1 MTKIVH
7 DAFVE
12 LFRSDAGLLKEI
24 IGERYGLDDL
34 EPEQLS
40 AELTLPPS
48 EYRADSIVVFKDE
61 RGAARLAVVVEVQ
74 HTLDYRK
81 RFTWPVYL
89 AATRAREECPTL
101 LFVLAKDEE
110 IAAFARASID
120 LGHPSF
126 QLTPLVIT
134 AEQIPRVEDVESARR
149 LPRLAVLSALTHQS
163 YAIAAAAL
171 AVLDGVS
178 EAYVQIYRDVIIS
191 KFPKPEQAVLEAQ
204 MEEYYEWKSE
214 LAKRQIAEL
223 KEASRV
229 EGRRQGWILA
239 QQDTAVRLAR
249 LNLGQLTDEQEAKIR
264 QLVDEESLFQLILRL
279 ARVAPEERASDV
291 LAELG

>member
-1 MTKIVH
+1 M
-7 DAFVE
+7 
-12 LFRSDAGLLKEI
+12 
-24 IGERYGLDDL
+24 
-34 EPEQLS
+34 
-40 AELTLPPS
+40 
-48 EYRADSIVVFKDE
+48 
-61 RGAARLAVVVEVQ
+61 
-74 HTLDYRK
+74 
-81 RFTWPVYL
+81 
-89 AATRAREECPTL
+89 
-101 LFVLAKDEE
+101 LAKDEE

-223 KEASRV
+223 KEASR
-229 EGRRQGWILA
+229 RQGWILA

-249 LNLGQLTDEQEAKIR
+249 LNLGELTAEQEAKIR

>member
-34 EPEQLS
+34 EPELLS

-61 RGAARLAVVVEVQ
+61 RGTARLAVVVEVQ

-223 KEASRV
+223 KEASR
-229 EGRRQGWILA
+229 RQGWILA

-249 LNLGQLTDEQEAKIR
+249 LNLGELTAEQEAKIR

-279 ARVAPEERASDV
+279 ARVAPEERASEV
-291 LAELG
+291 LAAL

>member
-34 EPEQLS
+34 EPELLG

-48 EYRADSIVVFKDE
+48 EYRADCIVVFKDE
-61 RGAARLAVVVEVQ
+61 RGVARLAVVVEVQ

-149 LPRLAVLSALTHQS
+149 LPRLAVLSALTHPS
-163 YAIAAAAL
+163 YTIAAAAL

-223 KEASRV
+223 KEASR
-229 EGRRQGWILA
+229 RQGWILA
-239 QQDTAVRLAR
+239 QQDTAIRLAR
-249 LNLGQLTDEQEAKIR
+249 LNFGELTAEQEAKIR

-279 ARVAPEERASDV
+279 ARVAPEERASEV
-291 LAELG
+291 LAALG

>member
-1 MTKIVH
+1 M
-7 DAFVE
+7 
-12 LFRSDAGLLKEI
+12 
-24 IGERYGLDDL
+24 
-34 EPEQLS
+34 
-40 AELTLPPS
+40 
-48 EYRADSIVVFKDE
+48 
-61 RGAARLAVVVEVQ
+61 
-74 HTLDYRK
+74 
-81 RFTWPVYL
+81 
-89 AATRAREECPTL
+89 
-101 LFVLAKDEE
+101 LAKDEE

-191 KFPKPEQAVLEAQ
+191 KFPKPQQAVLEAQ

-249 LNLGQLTDEQEAKIR
+249 LNLGELTAEQEAKIR